1 MTTPSLYSVVA
12 AFCLFAA
19 ASECHLSMETLF
31 WLTQYVWIFATGIA
45 LFTYDYA
52 ITFGAEVQLFW
63 SLRPTAAAAVFFL
76 NRYLA
81 LADTWLQT
89 LLVFAP
95 SFVQVS

>member
-1 MTTPSLYSVVA
+1 MA

-19 ASECHLSMETLF
+19 AGECHLSVETPF
-31 WLTQYVWIFATGIA
+31 WLTQHVRIFATGIA

-63 SLRPTAAAAVFFL
+63 SRRQTAAATIFFL
-76 NRYLA
+76 NRYICLS
-81 LADTWLQT
+81 DIWLQT
-89 LLVFAP
+89 LLAFAP